1 MIVGGWG
8 RLRLKEV
15 LGSTKTSRKGRQ
27 GNQNQNN
34 QIEDK
39 VEKSFLFKKH
49 PHCGQYKIE
58 PIIKTNTKIHIFG
71 ISKHLNALS
80 QKPT

>member
-1 MIVGGWG
+1 LDQQKHQEKDNRAIQIKATKLKLG
-8 RLRLKEV
+8 RK
-15 LGSTKTSRKGRQ
+15 KK
-27 GNQNQNN
+27 
-34 QIEDK
+34 
-39 VEKSFLFKKH
+39 LFKKH
-49 PHCGQYKIE
+49 QHCGGKKIE